1 MKAIWDMKKELR
13 KGDSPDIKTN
23 PCPACKGTG
32 KIVAGYGVVCMEIVE
47 KVEKCPGCGGNGFL
61 EKKYAKMVRSI
72 ISKM

>member
-32 KIVAGYGVVCMEIVE
+32 KIVAGYGVVCTEIVE
-47 KVEKCPGCGGNGFL
+47 RSRNAMIL
-61 EKKYAKMVRSI
+61 EGRAS
-72 ISKM
+72 